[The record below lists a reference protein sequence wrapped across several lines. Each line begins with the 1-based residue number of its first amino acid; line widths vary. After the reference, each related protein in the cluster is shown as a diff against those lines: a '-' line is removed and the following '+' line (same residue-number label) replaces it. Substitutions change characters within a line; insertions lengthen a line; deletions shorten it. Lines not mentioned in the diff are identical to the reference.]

1 MIKSYIVDSTFN
13 NMRFDRWLR
22 IKLGKVP
29 QGLIEKTLRLG
40 KIRVNNKKVKSSHKV
55 RLNDLICTFNL
66 NFEQSK
72 NNKKKL
78 AKKF

>member
-29 QGLIEKTLRLG
+29 QGLIEKTLRSG
-40 KIRVNNKKVKSSHKV
+40 KIKV
-55 RLNDLICTFNL
+55 
-66 NFEQSK
+66 
-72 NNKKKL
+72 NKKKL
-78 AKKF
+78 KVHLK